1 MRWGFVFLRPRE
13 KASWP
18 PRILTGMDLIFLSLF
33 FYDGWEKRPERIAEI
48 YDAAGLEGSVIRR
61 PCENRWTDRRP
72 PAQTA

>member
-1 MRWGFVFLRPRE
+1 MGLCIPAAAGEGELAAAYFDRHGFDF
-13 KASWP
+13 S
-18 PRILTGMDLIFLSLF
+18 LSF